1 MLLCECAIFLVK
13 GSNHSEIDSRCCSN
27 VTEKASGFG
36 YISLTLQGV
45 GHIMKKTLL
54 LLAMFSA
61 AVGSAQAADMP
72 VKAPVY
78 VAPFTWT
85 GIYLGINAGYGWSS
99 STSGDEFCTNP
110 AGVVQ
115 GRFCNAPS
123 AADLKPKGGF
133 VGGQLGANYQ
143 TGMFVWGVE
152 SDIQVA
158 HINDS
163 TGALTVPCCVG
174 ANLFPGTLT
183 RSQNLDWFGTVRGRL
198 GLAIWDRTL
207 IYGTG
212 GVMYGEE
219 VVDSLFVRISTYD
232 ANSSSVKTGWVAG
245 GGIEY
250 AFTNNISAKVEGLYF
265 DMGSETIAATQAILP
280 GVSETNTNTFKYSGA
295 LVRLGANLK
304 FGP

>member
-1 MLLCECAIFLVK
+1 
-13 GSNHSEIDSRCCSN
+13 
-27 VTEKASGFG
+27 
-36 YISLTLQGV
+36 
-45 GHIMKKTLL
+45 MKKTLL
-54 LLAMFSA
+54 VSTLFA
-61 AVGSAQAADMP
+61 AAIGSAHAADMP

-85 GIYLGINAGYGWSS
+85 GIYLGINAGYGIGQ
-99 STSGDEFCTNP
+99 STGDAYCTNP
-110 AGVVQ
+110 AGVVS
-115 GRFCNAPS
+115 GTGCAAPMG
-123 AADLKPKGGF
+123 AALSQSGGF

-152 SDIQVA
+152 ADIHVS

-163 TGALTVPCCVG
+163 TSALPLPCCFPLLG
-174 ANLFPGTLT
+174 ATGSTLT
-183 RSQNLDWFGTVRGRL
+183 RSANLDWFGTVRGRL

-219 VVDSLFVRISTYD
+219 VASLLVTTPGPTFQ
-232 ANSSSVKTGWVAG
+232 AQSSSTHTGWVAG

-250 AFTNNISAKVEGLYF
+250 AFTNRISAKVEGLYY
-265 DMGSETIAATQAILP
+265 DLGSETIAFRSPTTGFTESANFAY
-280 GVSETNTNTFKYSGA
+280 KGA

>member
-1 MLLCECAIFLVK
+1 
-13 GSNHSEIDSRCCSN
+13 
-27 VTEKASGFG
+27 
-36 YISLTLQGV
+36 
-45 GHIMKKTLL
+45 MKKTLL
-54 LLAMFSA
+54 ALALFSA
-61 AVGSAQAADMP
+61 AIGSAHAADMP

-85 GIYLGINAGYGWSS
+85 GIYLGINAGYG
-99 STSGDEFCTNP
+99 TGQNTGDAYCTNP
-110 AGVVQ
+110 AGVVS
-115 GRFCNAPS
+115 GVGCAAPMS
-123 AADLKPKGGF
+123 AALSQAGGF

-152 SDIQVA
+152 ADIHVS

-163 TGALTVPCCVG
+163 TGALPLPCCIP
-174 ANLFPGTLT
+174 ALATPGSTLL
-183 RSQNLDWFGTVRGRL
+183 RSANLDWFGTVRGRL

-207 IYGTG
+207 VYGTA

-219 VVDSLFVRISTYD
+219 VVNFLATTPATTYQ
-232 ANSSSVKTGWVAG
+232 AQSSGTHTGWTAG

-250 AFTNNISAKVEGLYF
+250 AFTNNISAKVEGLYYN
-265 DMGSETIAATQAILP
+265 MGSETIAFTNPATNFTE
-280 GVSETNTNTFKYSGA
+280 STNFGYKGA

>member
-13 GSNHSEIDSRCCSN
+13 GSNHSEIDSCCCSN

-54 LLAMFSA
+54 LLAISAA

-85 GIYLGINAGYGWSS
+85 GAYLGINAGYGTGE
-99 STSGDEFCTNP
+99 STGSEYCTTP
-110 AGVVQ
+110 AGVVS
-115 GRFCNAPS
+115 GAGCNAPMP
-123 AADLKPKGGF
+123 AALSPAGGF
-133 VGGQLGANYQ
+133 VGGQIGYNYQ
-143 TGMFVWGVE
+143 TGLFVWGVE
-152 SDIQVA
+152 GDIQVS

-163 TGALTVPCCVG
+163 TGATPLPCCIPTLG
-174 ANLFPGTLT
+174 ATGYTLL
-183 RSQNLDWFGTVRGRL
+183 RSENLDWFGTVRGRL
-198 GLAIWDRTL
+198 GLAVWDRTL

-212 GVMYGEE
+212 GLMYGEE
-219 VVDSLFVRISTYD
+219 VVNFLVTTPFTTTYQ
-232 ANSSSVKTGWVAG
+232 AQSSGTHTGWVAG

-250 AFTNNISAKVEGLYF
+250 AFTNKISAKVEGLYY
-265 DMGSETIAATQAILP
+265 DLGSETIAASNTASP
-280 GVSETNTNTFKYSGA
+280 FTETANFHYKGA

>member
-1 MLLCECAIFLVK
+1 
-13 GSNHSEIDSRCCSN
+13 
-27 VTEKASGFG
+27 
-36 YISLTLQGV
+36 
-45 GHIMKKTLL
+45 MKKTLL
-54 LLAMFSA
+54 LLALFSA
-61 AVGSAQAADMP
+61 AAGSAQAADMP

-85 GIYLGINAGYGWSS
+85 GIYLGINAGYGTGQ
-99 STSGDEFCTNP
+99 STGAAYCTDP
-110 AGVVQ
+110 FGVVS
-115 GRFCNAPS
+115 GPGCASPMPS
-123 AADLKPKGGF
+123 ALSQSGGF

-152 SDIQVA
+152 ADIHVS

-163 TGALTVPCCVG
+163 TGALPLPCCIGLTVPG
-174 ANLFPGTLT
+174 NTLL
-183 RSQNLDWFGTVRGRL
+183 RSANLDWFGTVRGRL

-219 VVDSLFVRISTYD
+219 VVNFLATTPGPVAYQ
-232 ANSSSVKTGWVAG
+232 AQSSGTRTGWVAG

-250 AFTNNISAKVEGLYF
+250 AFTNALSAKLEGLYY
-265 DMGSETIAATQAILP
+265 DMGSETIAT
-280 GVSETNTNTFKYSGA
+280 TNTAGPPTGFTESTNFAYKGA